1 MKKRILGTL
10 TALALVSP
18 VWVVATTTTAEAG
31 SLYYSSCTK
40 LAKKYAH
47 GVAKSRKA
55 ANKQVAQ
62 GYGPPAYGSR
72 ARNVYWENYKRL
84 DRDRDGTACER

>member
-1 MKKRILGTL
+1 MKKRILGSV
-10 TALALVSP
+10 TALALLSP
-18 VWVVATTTTAEAG
+18 IWVVATSAGAEAG

-40 LAKKYAH
+40 LTEKYEH

-55 ANKQVAQ
+55 ANKQVGQ
-62 GYGPPAYGSR
+62 GYGLPAYGSR
-72 ARNVYWENYKRL
+72 AQDVYWKNYQRL